1 MINRIA
7 MLLAVAVGAMA
18 AAQNVYV
25 WQQQQPYRQQPGPT
39 RPTVPRA
46 TSFYAPAHNYYRNNW
61 MSGG

>member
-25 WQQQQPYRQQPGPT
+25 WQQQQP
-39 RPTVPRA
+39 
-46 TSFYAPAHNYYRNNW
+46 RNNLKGDTKLIHCEISW
-61 MSGG
+61 LANLRYI